1 MKWLRLLL
9 NKRDGVVPVAAS
21 TGEQAASPITI
32 SFAEWQKHLEE
43 ETPAELRRV
52 GATLAW
58 RIGIEGSFHRVEL
71 APFVKSELNR
81 IDRSESFSLA
91 LCQRFYDYLLADA
104 VELENHRLFK
114 S

>member
-1 MKWLRLLL
+1 VKWLL

-21 TGEQAASPITI
+21 TGEQAARPITI

-43 ETPAELRRV
+43 TPAEIRRV
-52 GATLAW
+52 GGTLAW
-58 RIGIEGSFHRVEL
+58 RVGIEGSFHRVEL